1 MFFTSYFY
9 KLSMNIF
16 FQFDFMLMKLP
27 AFWSSVSAI
36 VKFCIFSIPSQ
47 ESVALLWFI
56 GCMFLVM
63 VFSSLNFMREIWFV
77 WVWGFFW
84 VFGCGFVFLATK
96 SCYETPLFFL
106 MQLSKTVGN
115 RASRIWNMVIQAY
128 WKIIKNGFVAF
139 LYLHLSLT
147 DAFLSNSL

>member
-47 ESVALLWFI
+47 ESVAFLWFI
-56 GCMFLVM
+56 GCVFLVM

-77 WVWGFFW
+77 WVLGVFWGFWLWFCF
-84 VFGCGFVFLATK
+84 FGHKILLWN
-96 SCYETPLFFL
+96 SSLFFNAAL
-106 MQLSKTVGN
+106 KNSWKQSKQDLEHGY
-115 RASRIWNMVIQAY
+115 SSLL
-128 WKIIKNGFVAF
+128 KNNKKWFCSIF
-139 LYLHLSLT
+139 IFTFKFNWCLLKQ
-147 DAFLSNSL
+147 